1 MKKNNKSKILK
12 WLLICLFIIYVS
24 YIFIRQQI
32 TLTSYNKEKEYITSQ
47 INEQQEYKDTLLATR
62 ENVNSKEYIEQIAR
76 QKLNM
81 YLPNERV
88 YIDVGN

>member
-24 YIFIRQQI
+24 YIFIKQQI
-32 TLTSYNKEKEYITSQ
+32 TLTSYSKEKEYITSQ
-47 INEQQEYKDTLLATR
+47 INEQQEYKDTLLATK
-62 ENVNSKEYIEQIAR
+62 ENVNSREYIEQIAR
-76 QKLNM
+76 EKLNM